1 MKKKLLHSND
11 HQDSLSIAHFFLDFG
26 QAHCGAPYLKIFHAK
41 SKYTRN
47 HNTIFKVYFHLIKI
61 VFMIGEKKQKTI
73 FVFKKIV
80 KSESKQQQEWSHL
93 TLYCFIPACENWT
106 KTQII
111 QT

>member
-73 FVFKKIV
+73 FV
-80 KSESKQQQEWSHL
+80 L
-93 TLYCFIPACENWT
+93 
-106 KTQII
+106 
-111 QT
+111 